1 MSLEEFEETTDPKT
15 KRYQGT
21 KSIMDIGMGLIYIG
35 MGLFIFFAK
44 SFHFVNEFTDSTV
57 GKVFATLVMLYG
69 AWRIYRG
76 FKKDY
81 FIER

>member
-1 MSLEEFEETTDPKT
+1 MSLEEFEDNTDPKT

-44 SFHFVNEFTDSTV
+44 KFHFINEFTDSTI
-57 GKVFATLVMLYG
+57 GKVFAGLVMLYG

-76 FKKDY
+76 LKKDY
-81 FIER
+81 FVER